1 MRISDWSSDVC
12 SSDLFYARQIATMT
26 TRKVCVATAGM
37 AVECGHV
44 YLAPGDAH
52 LRVVEGARGPEI
64 ALDRHPVENGCC
76 PSADPMLDSVAALYG
91 KRGVAVVL
99 SGMGRDGAQG
109 AAWLTAARSEEHTSE
124 LQSLMRNSYAVF
136 CL

>member
-76 PSADPMLDSVAALYG
+76 PSADPLLDSDDRTSGVWG
-91 KRGVAVVL
+91 KRVAVRVDF
-99 SGMGRDGAQG
+99 GGGRT
-109 AAWLTAARSEEHTSE
+109 LKKKKRK
-124 LQSLMRNSYAVF
+124 
-136 CL
+136 